1 MRPKI
6 VFVDRNRVFKIGP
19 ENEVGFVRSVKR
31 FSIFSYV
38 IEVQKQSKSYVVN
51 WSSFYWIG
59 SLSIKTPINYTKEL
73 NSKSIQPDFLSFF
86 TWSLTLTININEIS
100 L

>member
-51 WSSFYWIG
+51 
-59 SLSIKTPINYTKEL
+59 
-73 NSKSIQPDFLSFF
+73 
-86 TWSLTLTININEIS
+86 
-100 L
+100 